1 MLSKNSYKTFRLNL
15 RVLFFIDL
23 SVDERGL
30 KAFERTSLLEVL
42 FLEKI
47 LYLEE
52 Y

>member
-1 MLSKNSYKTFRLNL
+1 
-15 RVLFFIDL
+15 LFFIDL
-23 SVDERGL
+23 NVDERGL